1 MKHLS
6 FWSAKVKLV
15 KNQRIPQETLDALKA
30 LRRSAKLA
38 KNISFLTG
46 TFFVHMKDG
55 KIVKEKV
62 TQMP

>member
-1 MKHLS
+1 MK
-6 FWSAKVKLV
+6 VV
-15 KNQRIPQETLDALKA
+15 KNQKIPQETLDALKA

-38 KNISFLTG
+38 KKISFLTG